1 MPSWI
6 CMRGVE
12 DAIMSNDSPDVVM
25 RRIDE
30 AGDGWI
36 TIDTVRLAHDDEP
49 RTMYVRA
56 TEITAVM
63 PIHPRQVEA
72 ELDEPPDWYA
82 RD

>member
-6 CMRGVE
+6 CMKGVE
-12 DAIMSNDSPDVVM
+12 DAVMSNDSPDVVM

-36 TIDTVRLAHDDEP
+36 TIDTIRLAHDDEP
-49 RTMYVRA
+49 RTMYIRA
-56 TEITAVM
+56 AEITAVM
-63 PIHPRQVEA
+63 PIHPRQLEA
-72 ELDEPPDWYA
+72 ELDDPPDWYA